1 MSTQS
6 SRNSKVRILCEG
18 ALMVA
23 AAIILSYFK
32 LQFLLAGS
40 ISFVMIPI
48 IIFAVRRG
56 AGWGVAAGV
65 VYGTLKFILGAGY
78 AWNWASILLDYS
90 LAYGAVGFAGLCK
103 GRKWGLPVGAFVGC
117 FARFIVHFISGITIY
132 KITAPTEVIGI
143 TVANPWIY
151 SLLYNISY
159 MLPNTIIAI
168 VAGLLLTAP
177 LKKYMRGQL

>member
-40 ISFVMIPI
+40 ISFAMIPI

-78 AWNWASILLDYS
+78 AWNWASILLDY
-90 LAYGAVGFAGLCK
+90 
-103 GRKWGLPVGAFVGC
+103 
-117 FARFIVHFISGITIY
+117 
-132 KITAPTEVIGI
+132 
-143 TVANPWIY
+143 
-151 SLLYNISY
+151 
-159 MLPNTIIAI
+159 
-168 VAGLLLTAP
+168 
-177 LKKYMRGQL
+177 